1 MREED
6 LPKHVR
12 KRGKNALQYRRRFEG
27 VKDSK
32 AVFQRAMNSKLSD
45 DASTVQA
52 EAAQKTKVYELELR
66 KRTSAHPDSFTE
78 NDLDT
83 LAAELLKQKSKQLS
97 EAVKAGSLYPP
108 QTHAYETADG
118 TGDVHE
124 QPVSEFLANVAQRAV
139 QSLWWRMGVMT
150 GSGSR
155 CASINVT
162 LNVRVFSCVLR
173 GYSLLQISET
183 SGR

>member
-78 NDLDT
+78 NDIDT
-83 LAAELLKQKSKQLS
+83 LAAELLKQKSKQHPSARPIVSIPVQPSRAPADPAACPVAWARLTVS
-97 EAVKAGSLYPP
+97 NRVLPPSWGLVSCPVHRFGPTHRRYP
-108 QTHAYETADG
+108 
-118 TGDVHE
+118 
-124 QPVSEFLANVAQRAV
+124 
-139 QSLWWRMGVMT
+139 
-150 GSGSR
+150 
-155 CASINVT
+155 
-162 LNVRVFSCVLR
+162 
-173 GYSLLQISET
+173 
-183 SGR
+183 

>member
-32 AVFQRAMNSKLSD
+32 AVFQRAMNSKLPD

-78 NDLDT
+78 NDIDT

-97 EAVKAGSLYPP
+97 GAIKAGSLYPP
-108 QTHAYETADG
+108 QIDTYETAL
-118 TGDVHE
+118 DVRHRTYLLLS
-124 QPVSEFLANVAQRAV
+124 QRFNLAHQTRQLLSCHLLQR
-139 QSLWWRMGVMT
+139 L
-150 GSGSR
+150 SGSDR
-155 CASINVT
+155 
-162 LNVRVFSCVLR
+162 L
-173 GYSLLQISET
+173 Y
-183 SGR
+183 

>member
-78 NDLDT
+78 NDIDT
-83 LAAELLKQKSKQLS
+83 LAAELLKQKSKQLRG
-97 EAVKAGSLYPP
+97 AVKAGSLYPP
-108 QTHAYETADG
+108 QIDAYEAADG
-118 TGDVHE
+118 TGDIHE
-124 QPVSEFLANVAQRAV
+124 QPVSEFLADE
-139 QSLWWRMGVMT
+139 
-150 GSGSR
+150 
-155 CASINVT
+155 I
-162 LNVRVFSCVLR
+162 
-173 GYSLLQISET
+173 
-183 SGR
+183 